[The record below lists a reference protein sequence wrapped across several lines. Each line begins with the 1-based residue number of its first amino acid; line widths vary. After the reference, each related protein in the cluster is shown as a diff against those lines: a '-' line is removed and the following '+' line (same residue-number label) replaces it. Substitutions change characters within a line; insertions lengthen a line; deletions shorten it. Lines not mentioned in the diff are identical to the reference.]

1 MEKQSKVEF
10 RNVGQMYFPQSRVEC
25 HYSLTSHHHWTNKD
39 WIGLFKAG
47 WSSVKEYTTFAWA
60 LTPEGYTEGTNANC
74 CVHFQASYLPRPSA
88 VEYQF
93 VYVDQRGE
101 VCARSRQF
109 TFCISRPLDEL
120 ETLTEE
126 RDEDEEGGEGDGDDL
141 LLVVPRAQLLQTRLE
156 ECLREQANSKQAREE
171 AEREKEREEERS
183 KRLKEEWERERRGM
197 KEEISELRDNL
208 RRSCDRMEK
217 VEGKQKDMQSSQETL
232 STLLDEKAERQQRIR
247 EMEDDIMALTQRGKE
262 TEAELERMKER
273 VKKMSTQLRDEEEER
288 KNLQVENG
296 AVLAELRAMQKRL
309 EASERGAEGL
319 RQELSEM
326 GAQQGHSHA
335 ELHQARLQA
344 AQLTLQQSE
353 ADLALRE
360 GRAHWAQEREAF
372 KQAAELDKER
382 VQKLSREVQRK
393 EEWLQEER
401 MERQKL
407 EVELGK
413 EKDCN
418 RVLLSDARR
427 EVQEVKASM
436 RMNQKEREQQ
446 KMERQARI
454 RLFAVYIDLLDYV
467 HQLEQR
473 LEVATGNKWNE
484 VALYYSTTRG
494 DDTPSEDE
502 KPSSEDEKPAS
513 PLPYRTPR
521 LPYWSDALERSS
533 HRSVK
538 CLQTETDEEEQNK
551 TSKGEDKP
559 LILPDLTNPIQ
570 SELADCSPLW

>member
-1 MEKQSKVEF
+1 M
-10 RNVGQMYFPQSRVEC
+10 N
-25 HYSLTSHHHWTNKD
+25 
-39 WIGLFKAG
+39 
-47 WSSVKEYTTFAWA
+47 
-60 LTPEGYTEGTNANC
+60 
-74 CVHFQASYLPRPSA
+74 
-88 VEYQF
+88 
-93 VYVDQRGE
+93 
-101 VCARSRQF
+101 
-109 TFCISRPLDEL
+109 
-120 ETLTEE
+120 
-126 RDEDEEGGEGDGDDL
+126 
-141 LLVVPRAQLLQTRLE
+141 
-156 ECLREQANSKQAREE
+156 
-171 AEREKEREEERS
+171 
-183 KRLKEEWERERRGM
+183 
-197 KEEISELRDNL
+197 EEISELRDNL

-232 STLLDEKAERQQRIR
+232 STLLDEKAECLQRIR
-247 EMEDDIMALTQRGKE
+247 GLEDDIMVLIQRGKE

-273 VKKMSTQLRDEEEER
+273 VKKMSTQLRDEEQER
-288 KNLQVENG
+288 NNLQVENG

-319 RQELSEM
+319 RQELREM

-372 KQAAELDKER
+372 QQAAELDKER

-393 EEWLQEER
+393 EQWLQEER

-407 EVELGK
+407 EVELEK

-427 EVQEVKASM
+427 EVQELKARM

-454 RLFAVYIDLLDYV
+454 RLFAVYIGLNHVVDVSISVLVMPCNGCCDLLDYM

-473 LEVATGNKWNE
+473 LEVATDNKWNE

-494 DDTPSEDE
+494 TDTPSQDE
-502 KPSSEDEKPAS
+502 KPSSEDEMPAS

-521 LPYWSDALERSS
+521 LHYWSDALERSS

-538 CLQTETDEEEQNK
+538 CLQTETVGHHITANVKLNTTKRQRIRNGN
-551 TSKGEDKP
+551 S
-559 LILPDLTNPIQ
+559 
-570 SELADCSPLW
+570 